1 MNAFVGPTVRDYITR
16 LDATLDDAGL
26 RADLHVMRSNR
37 GVAAPRQVSVY
48 PVQTLLS
55 GPAAG
60 VLGGAFTG
68 GSAGRDKLITF
79 DVGGTSADI
88 SVITDGAYAQ
98 ATARDTRVAGF
109 PLLVP
114 MIDIHTIG
122 TRGGSIAR
130 MDAAGGLS
138 VGPDSAGAVPGPAAY
153 GNGGRKRTLTDA
165 NLVLGRLDPENFL
178 GGEMSLDIATAQA
191 VIGELAAHIGL
202 DPLRTA
208 EGVVAVANNDMAN
221 AIHARTVQKDLDV
234 RDYALVAFGDGGP
247 LHAAEVARLIGIPEV
262 IMPICPGINSAL
274 GLLTTDL
281 SYDAVRTQFQSST
294 AIDTPGLSAAF
305 DDMHATLGDQFA
317 ADGLDVR
324 DVAFRRADDLRYVGQ
339 GYELRVAFSGGEFS
353 DTALAEIF
361 RNFHRQ
367 HEDEYGHAF
376 PDNPIEI
383 VNVRL
388 TGTGSVP
395 KLERLPPPPAG
406 DIDAAFVR
414 SDKTLFR
421 IGTALGEHETRFY
434 RRDRLPSGSTFSG
447 PASGYDNA
455 RAAGLRR
462 LRRSGRESDPVG

>member
-1 MNAFVGPTVRDYITR
+1 
-16 LDATLDDAGL
+16 
-26 RADLHVMRSNR
+26 
-37 GVAAPRQVSVY
+37 
-48 PVQTLLS
+48 
-55 GPAAG
+55 
-60 VLGGAFTG
+60 
-68 GSAGRDKLITF
+68 
-79 DVGGTSADI
+79 
-88 SVITDGAYAQ
+88 
-98 ATARDTRVAGF
+98 
-109 PLLVP
+109 

-138 VGPDSAGAVPGPAAY
+138 IGPDSAGAVPGPAAY

-388 TGTGSVP
+388 KRASDRNRIGAETRTPAATTGGRHRRGIRPQRQNTVPDRHGARGTRNTFLSTGSPAV
-395 KLERLPPPPAG
+395 RL
-406 DIDAAFVR
+406 DVQR
-414 SDKTLFR
+414 SCKR
-421 IGTALGEHETRFY
+421 IRQRPC
-434 RRDRLPSGSTFSG
+434 RRASTV
-447 PASGYDNA
+447 ASIRPGI
-455 RAAGLRR
+455 
-462 LRRSGRESDPVG
+462 